1 VIAGV
6 LLIPFALG
14 RRGRPASRVIGVA
27 LALAALVAFP
37 VKRSYYEERY
47 WAEQGSGVGRC
58 GGIVPLAEAVRMDRS
73 ELQYT
78 PLAFSF
84 GCDD

>member
-1 VIAGV
+1 M
-6 LLIPFALG
+6 
-14 RRGRPASRVIGVA
+14 IGVA

-47 WAEQGSGVGRC
+47 WAERGGGVGRC